1 MIWGIVGMFLAI
13 PLTAVMQ
20 IFFQRF
26 EPTAPLADLLAGRLD
41 RLQVD

>member
-1 MIWGIVGMFLAI
+1 MFLAI

-20 IFFQRF
+20 MFFERF
-26 EPTAPLADLLAGRLD
+26 EHTVPIAELLAGRLD